1 MLKLLMSLR
10 RLQLRAFNPHEK
22 AEFI

>member
-10 RLQLRAFNPHEK
+10 RLQLRALDQQQK

>member
-10 RLQLRAFNPHEK
+10 RLQLRVFSQHEK